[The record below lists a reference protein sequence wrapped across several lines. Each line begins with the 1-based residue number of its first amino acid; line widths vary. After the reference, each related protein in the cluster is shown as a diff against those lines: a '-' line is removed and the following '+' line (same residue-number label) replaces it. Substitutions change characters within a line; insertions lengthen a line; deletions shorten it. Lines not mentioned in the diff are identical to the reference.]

1 MNENFHPGTEVL
13 NEILDK
19 CKTHGD
25 KRGMRYINKYETPSS
40 RETVFVKVGMIPL
53 TK

>member
-1 MNENFHPGTEVL
+1 MKSNKPFSSVNKIFHPGTEVL

-25 KRGMRYINKYETPSS
+25 KKR
-40 RETVFVKVGMIPL
+40 FKVH
-53 TK
+53 